1 LFSAG
6 NRGEINR
13 WSLDSTARQD
23 VYKGHTD
30 AVNGLA
36 IDQVFL
42 YSCSAD
48 QSVKVWETK
57 AGYMLHSVDDL
68 HSTPI
73 LSIGILPGTGHVVTC
88 GEGKVVYFD
97 PRKNEVIGTFSQPNE
112 FCALTVAERQK
123 TVIVGSTEGPVVVF
137 PFPES
142 ITAAASLDSDVE
154 DVGTD
159 IDESQNQES
168 LQTLDRILNKPRRKR
183 RGHRHHEEEEEED
196 EDA

>member
-6 NRGEINR
+6 NSGEINR

-36 IDQVFL
+36 IDEVLL

-73 LSIGILPGTGHVVTC
+73 LAIGILPVSGTVVTC
-88 GEGKVVYFD
+88 GEGKVVYYD
-97 PRKNEVIGTFSQPNE
+97 PRKNEVIGAFAQPNE
-112 FCALTVAERQK
+112 FCALTVAEKQK

-142 ITAAASLDSDVE
+142 VAAASLDSDYE

-159 IDESQNQES
+159 IDESHNQES
-168 LQTLDRILNKPRRKR
+168 LQTLDRILNKTEKGKRPRRR
-183 RGHRHHEEEEEED
+183 HEEANED
-196 EDA
+196 EE